1 MNSQRNSVL
10 YVSVKELCNLRALV
24 NRSYATVRRWYKK
37 DKTLPVPDEINSVTL
52 GWKQSVIEEWLEEN
66 KRVGK

>member
-1 MNSQRNSVL
+1 MKEQQHTIEP
-10 YVSVKELCNLRALV
+10 YVSVKELCRIV
-24 NRSYATVRRWYKK
+24 DRSYATVRRWYKK
-37 DKTLPVPDEINSVTL
+37 DKTLPVPDEINGITL